1 MPSDPRAKVLAL
13 IELAVGK
20 GTPPHEAAAAAM
32 AACRKIKAEGLLL
45 VRLVEEEEGRGSS
58 RGSGREEWIF
68 VDIPFLVM
76 TQTST
81 LYRVARLEPPRG
93 SSSSIFLIPKE
104 FIRDLVMMTQEETR
118 AIGWKTSSVIK
129 SMHLNNGY
137 FDKARQNGWD
147 RWR

>member
-1 MPSDPRAKVLAL
+1 MKPDPRAKVLAL

-20 GTPPHEAAAAAM
+20 GTPPHEASAAAM

-45 VRLVEEEEGRGSS
+45 VRLVEEEASAAGAGSS
-58 RGSGREEWIF
+58 REEWIF

-76 TQTST
+76 TKTAT
-81 LYRVARLEPPRG
+81 VYRVARLEPPRG
-93 SSSSIFLIPKE
+93 SSSAIFIIPHE
-104 FIRDLVMMTQEETR
+104 FIRDLVMMTAEETR

>member
-1 MPSDPRAKVLAL
+1 VPSDPRVKVLAL

-45 VRLVEEEEGRGSS
+45 VRLVEEEKGSGSGR
-58 RGSGREEWIF
+58 GREEWIF

-76 TQTST
+76 TQTAT

-93 SSSSIFLIPKE
+93 SSSSIFIIPKE
-104 FIRDLVMMTQEETR
+104 FVRNLVMMTPEETR

-129 SMHLNNGY
+129 SMSIDNSY
-137 FDKARQNGWD
+137 FDKAKQNGWD

>member
-1 MPSDPRAKVLAL
+1 VASDPRSKVLAL

-32 AACRKIKAEGLLL
+32 AACRKIKSEGLLL
-45 VRLVEEEEGRGSS
+45 LRLIEDEEGERST
-58 RGSGREEWIF
+58 GREEWIF

-76 TQTST
+76 TKTAT
-81 LYRVARLEPPRG
+81 VYRVARLEPPRG
-93 SSSSIFLIPKE
+93 SSSAIFIIPHE
-104 FIRDLVMMTQEETR
+104 FIRNVVMMTPDETK

-129 SMHLNNGY
+129 SLSLNTSY
-137 FDKARQNGWD
+137 FNQAKQNGWD